1 MTRACCVAFWAL
13 AVAEAQSWLRG
24 LLGGLSAVELIGDG
38 FTVRSGCGVSG
49 RGLLSFSVA
58 EQWAWGRGFLI
69 EGLHLGVEAPGAH
82 RSLILFVGEGLLA
95 WSSACRKGLFW
106 KLGELNSISG
116 RLVSS

>member
-1 MTRACCVAFWAL
+1 MAA
-13 AVAEAQSWLRG
+13 SWRLGCDPRLLRCLLGFGSRRSPELVKG
-24 LLGGLSAVELIGDG
+24 LLGGLSAVELVGDG

-95 WSSACRKGLFW
+95 WSSACRKGLF
-106 KLGELNSISG
+106 GS
-116 RLVSS
+116 